1 MPKGAGQIEPS
12 LPNGKV
18 PCVVCREPILCGAK
32 VCNHCKR
39 SQDWTRYLI
48 RGSTFVGA
56 AVAVLSLVSA
66 AYSLTELIVVP
77 AELGVLSKACTD
89 ESLELAVTNL
99 GDRPA
104 MLTQVALRLRLGGDI
119 TDKSMKLTAVQG
131 EEIVAPH
138 ATQKITYARKLAND
152 TPASLADASANTEN
166 CAYIVDIETVDFEDN
181 EKTFVVECPCPA
193 R

>member
-1 MPKGAGQIEPS
+1 MTKGAGQTEPS
-12 LPNGKV
+12 LPNEKV
-18 PCVVCREPILCGAK
+18 PCVVCREPILRGAK

-77 AELGVLSKACTD
+77 AELSVLSKACTN

-104 MLTQVALRLRLGGDI
+104 MLTRVALRLRLGGDI
-119 TDKSMKLTAVQG
+119 TEKSMKLTAVQG

-138 ATQKITYARKLAND
+138 ATQKITYARMVAG
-152 TPASLADASANTEN
+152 TSASLSDASANSEN
-166 CAYIVDIETVDFEDN
+166 CAYIVGIETVDFEDN
-181 EKTFVVECPCPA
+181 EKNYVVDCPCPA
-193 R
+193 M